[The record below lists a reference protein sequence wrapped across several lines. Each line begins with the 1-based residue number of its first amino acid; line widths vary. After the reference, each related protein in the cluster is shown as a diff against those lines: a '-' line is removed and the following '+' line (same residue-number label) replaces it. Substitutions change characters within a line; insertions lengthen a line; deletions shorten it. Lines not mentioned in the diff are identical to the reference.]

1 MPLFVFPSL
10 HIDRGDG
17 SRVSV
22 YTPALDLTKV
32 VFWTFPAP
40 KHTCQKPTSPT
51 KEVLAKHSCGFML
64 SVHLPSP
71 ATQLVQSRL
80 MPTWESS
87 RLCPSKSGHLTSV
100 AILAPIWETP
110 GLHSFVPGHS
120 VSVAFAGTHL
130 GNSWTEKLLDC
141 CTCGNPW
148 TMSQYQPPYQWGPG
162 RYPPWRTCTPWPGVP
177 ATEYPGPC
185 PHDLQ
190 SASQNLLPYTVYPGN
205 IPIQSHVFK
214 QGEVAL
220 LPNPWK

>member
-32 VFWTFPAP
+32 VFWTLPAP

-64 SVHLPSP
+64 PVHLPSP

-80 MPTWESS
+80 MSTWESS
-87 RLCPSKSGHLTSV
+87 RLCPSKSGHPTSV
-100 AILAPIWETP
+100 AILAPTWETLV
-110 GLHSFVPGHS
+110 LHSFVPGHP

-130 GNSWTEKLLDC
+130 ENSWTE
-141 CTCGNPW
+141 N
-148 TMSQYQPPYQWGPG
+148 S
-162 RYPPWRTCTPWPGVP
+162 
-177 ATEYPGPC
+177 
-185 PHDLQ
+185 
-190 SASQNLLPYTVYPGN
+190 
-205 IPIQSHVFK
+205 
-214 QGEVAL
+214 
-220 LPNPWK
+220 